1 MQSRVTVVA
10 PLRLSEQW
18 EIRSGLTRI
27 SFNDLSELELQS
39 LYTGPYYRFS
49 GTLKAGLEYR
59 HMDKRINGQ
68 WVPENRLSSVL
79 VYRAAPSPLSVMFRK
94 RLEYR
99 SRGKGYGTEW
109 RARGFVAIALAGDG
123 PTPFLSNEL
132 YYNASEG
139 RIERNTFST
148 GIEVPVTPK
157 IRTELYYEYETEN
170 FGRGWEKLNIV
181 GTSLTIVL

>member
-27 SFNDLSELELQS
+27 SFKDLSELELQS

-109 RARGFVAIALAGDG
+109 RARGFVAIALAADG

-139 RIERNTFST
+139 RIERNTLST
-148 GIEVPVTPK
+148 GIEIPVTPK